1 MILQRFIFLLSALV
15 ALPVAA
21 TPQADIQKLPTRL
34 AKSTGIPQSVL
45 SDWFSGVSYQKKII
59 DAITRPSE
67 GLPWHRYKKIFLNEK
82 RFRGGVAFW
91 KKHRKD
97 LEAAEKKYGVPAEM
111 IVAIIG
117 VETQYG
123 DNKGSWSAL
132 DSLATLSVGY
142 PRRSKFFYSEL
153 VQLVRLAQEEK
164 LSPKKLK
171 SSYAGAL
178 GLPQFMPSSYR
189 AYAVDFNADGQRDLL
204 NSEADAIGSVANY
217 FSRHGWKQNEPVV
230 ARARVNKKAGLKLV
244 NKKLKPTMTL
254 TQLAQKGVQPVTR
267 VSSGKKA
274 TLLGF
279 EEKSGKSYQLGFKNF
294 YVITRYNS
302 SRNYAMAA
310 WLLAQELKKR
320 MA

>member
-1 MILQRFIFLLSALV
+1 MTGRLAFLLVSALT
-15 ALPVAA
+15 ALPVMA
-21 TPQADIQKLPTRL
+21 TPEAEIQKLPSRL
-34 AKSTGIPQSVL
+34 AKSTGFSQAEIA
-45 SDWFSGVSYQKKII
+45 DWFDGVSYQKKII

-67 GLPWHRYKKIFLNEK
+67 GLPWHRYKKIFLNRK
-82 RFRGGVAFW
+82 RIDGGVKFW
-91 KKHRKD
+91 KKHRKE
-97 LEAAEKKYGVPAEM
+97 LAAAEKQYGVPAEI

-123 DNKGSWSAL
+123 DNKGRWSAL

-153 VQLVRLAQEEK
+153 VQLVRLAKEEK
-164 LSPKKLK
+164 LSPAAMK

-217 FSRHGWKQNEPVV
+217 FARHGWKRNAPVV
-230 ARARVNKKAGLKLV
+230 VRARITRKAGLKLV
-244 NKKLKPTMTL
+244 NRKLKPDMTIA
-254 TQLAQKGVQPVTR
+254 QLANKGVKPLVK
-267 VSSGKKA
+267 VSRRQKA
-274 TLLGF
+274 TVLGY
-279 EEKSGKSYQLGFKNF
+279 EEANGKNYQLGFNNF

-302 SRNYAMAA
+302 SRNYALAA

-320 MA
+320 MD

>member
-1 MILQRFIFLLSALV
+1 MTTRWAVFIVCSLA
-15 ALPVAA
+15 ALPAAA
-21 TPQADIQKLPTRL
+21 TPEAEIQKLPSRL
-34 AKSTGIPQSVL
+34 ARSTGFPQSEIAG
-45 SDWFSGVSYQKKII
+45 WFQGVNYQKKII

-67 GLPWHRYKKIFLNEK
+67 GLPWHRYKKLFLNKK
-82 RFRGGVAFW
+82 RIDGGVKFW

-97 LEAAEKKYGVPAEM
+97 LAAAEKRYGVPAEM

-123 DNKGSWSAL
+123 DNKGHWSAL

-153 VQLVRLAQEEK
+153 VQLVRLAKEEK
-164 LSPKKLK
+164 LSPAKLK

-189 AYAVDFNADGQRDLL
+189 AYAVDFNADGRRDLL
-204 NSEADAIGSVANY
+204 NSEADAIGSVAN
-217 FSRHGWKQNEPVV
+217 FFARHGWKKNGPVV
-230 ARARVNKKAGLKLV
+230 VKARIRSKAGLKLV
-244 NKKLKPTMTL
+244 NRKLKPSMTIA
-254 TQLAQKGVQPVTR
+254 QLARKGVKPLVR
-267 VSSGKKA
+267 VAPAEKA
-274 TLLGF
+274 TVLGYD
-279 EEKSGKSYQLGFKNF
+279 EKSGKNYQLGFGNF

-320 MA
+320 MG

>member
-1 MILQRFIFLLSALV
+1 MISRLAVFLVSLLV
-15 ALPVAA
+15 TLPVTA
-21 TPQADIQKLPTRL
+21 TPQAEIQKLPSRL
-34 AKSTGIPQSVL
+34 AKSTGLPQSEIAG
-45 SDWFSGVSYQKKII
+45 WFDRVSYQKKII

-67 GLPWHRYKKIFLNEK
+67 GLPWYRYKKIFLNK
-82 RFRGGVAFW
+82 RRIDGGVAFW

-97 LEAAEKKYGVPAEM
+97 LESAEKQYGVPAEI

-123 DNKGSWSAL
+123 HNKGRWSAL
-132 DSLATLSVGY
+132 DSLATLAVGY

-153 VQLVRLAQEEK
+153 VQLVRLAKEEK
-164 LSPKKLK
+164 LSPVQLK

-217 FSRHGWKQNEPVV
+217 FARHGWKKNAPVV
-230 ARARVNKKAGLKLV
+230 ARAKIKSKAGLKLV
-244 NKKLKPTMTL
+244 NKKLKPSMTL
-254 TQLAQKGVQPVTR
+254 AQLAQKGIKPLVNMPQTE
-267 VSSGKKA
+267 KA
-274 TLLGF
+274 TVLGYD
-279 EEKSGKSYQLGFKNF
+279 EKTRKNYQLGFKNF
-294 YVITRYNS
+294 YVITRYNT

-320 MA
+320 MG